1 VHNEKALREK
11 RFFSSK
17 ASFEASFRLRAK
29 DLKLQTEGLAGK
41 LPRTG
46 LVMRP

>member
-1 VHNEKALREK
+1 MKKALREK
-11 RFFSSK
+11 RLFSSK
-17 ASFEASFRLRAK
+17 ASFEASLWLHAT